1 MTREEAIKSLAECLT
16 DEELETA
23 YSLCSS
29 DVMDYCI
36 KKMTAIQR
44 DACVECLSLFNL
56 DTEGMCPCQE
66 GIFKETILFTI
77 REIINLKKEMK
88 NEKNIQD

>member
-23 YSLCSS
+23 YSSCSS

-66 GIFKETILFTI
+66 GILKETILYTI
-77 REIINLKKEMK
+77 HQIFKHKKEMRD
-88 NEKNIQD
+88 EKNNQD